1 MNRLQNILRNERGY
15 LLLNVVFLT
24 LITSFAAM
32 FLLNSAV
39 RAKNPQSTLRLAAI
53 HLANEQFAQLESLAA
68 ANDLHGGSYSFL
80 GDKNDLNN
88 YSFRKED
95 STTSTVEKPVKF
107 IVKANVSV
115 NGNLRTA
122 TVTVKIDGDENFL
135 LTMERTMRVA
145 Q

>member
-1 MNRLQNILRNERGY
+1 MNRLQTVLRNERGY

-24 LITSFAAM
+24 LITSFTAM
-32 FLLNSAV
+32 ILLNTAPRV
-39 RAKNPQSTLRLAAI
+39 KNPQSTLRLIAI

-68 ANDLHGGSYSFL
+68 VNNLHGGNYPFL
-80 GDKNDLNN
+80 GVQDDLTND
-88 YSFRKED
+88 SFRED
-95 STTSTVEKPVKF
+95 NPVKF
-107 IVKANVSV
+107 IVETQVSV